1 VPGPRSLVARFDA
14 TVDAQFNRLRGRRTP
29 DRVMYAASE
38 LGDWSL
44 IWHLIGVGQALLPG
58 RDPMSA
64 VRLSAVL
71 GVESLL
77 VNQVIKSF
85 FRRVRPTWEHEAP
98 RPHKLRQPRT
108 SSFPSGH
115 ASSAFTAAT
124 VLAAGD
130 PLWPIYYVV
139 AVVVAS
145 SRVYVRIHHPSDVVG
160 GALLGVGLGT
170 IARHVWPRYR

>member
-1 VPGPRSLVARFDA
+1 VPDSPSLVARFDA
-14 TVDAQFNRLRGRRTP
+14 AVDAQLDRVRGHRTA
-29 DRVMYAASE
+29 DRVMYAASA

-44 IWHLIGVGQALLPG
+44 IWHLIGAGQALLPG

-64 VRLSAVL
+64 VRLSAIL
-71 GVESLL
+71 GVESML
-77 VNQVIKSF
+77 VNGVIKSF
-85 FRRVRPTWEHEAP
+85 FRRVRPVWDDESP
-98 RPHKLRQPRT
+98 RPHQLRQPRT

-130 PLWPIYYVV
+130 PLWPIYYAV

-145 SRVYVRIHHPSDVVG
+145 SRVYVRIHHPSDVVA
-160 GALLGVGLGT
+160 GAALGVGLGT